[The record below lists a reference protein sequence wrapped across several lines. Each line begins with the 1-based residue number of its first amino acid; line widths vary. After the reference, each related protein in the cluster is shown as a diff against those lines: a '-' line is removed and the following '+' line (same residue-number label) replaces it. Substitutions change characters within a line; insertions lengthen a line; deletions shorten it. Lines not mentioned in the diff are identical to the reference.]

1 MGFSNPILGGTVLVR
16 PAIKS
21 PNYVP
26 GVAGWSINRD
36 GSAEFQNLISRG
48 TIIAGA
54 PNGKRIV
61 IDNATGEIDIY
72 DAANNLIAKLDG
84 TTGLQVFDPVTG
96 IVTVYGP
103 AQILATAPIAPLN
116 RFQVV
121 FNDANNEGDLLLN
134 GRHMPRGVMDVKEGT
149 ADVAT
154 VGAGE
159 VTIITGN
166 AVSFDGFQRAR
177 IVLHIRGISGTVAGD
192 VFGIQI
198 KEGATQLQQ
207 GQWETQTINV
217 AKRGITVEYVT
228 PNPPAPGN
236 HTYSATML
244 RQVGTGIITA
254 QGAAGRPIQ
263 LITEQVG
270 G

>member
-84 TTGLQVFDPVTG
+84 TTGLQVFD
-96 IVTVYGP
+96 
-103 AQILATAPIAPLN
+103 
-116 RFQVV
+116 
-121 FNDANNEGDLLLN
+121 
-134 GRHMPRGVMDVKEGT
+134 
-149 ADVAT
+149 
-154 VGAGE
+154 
-159 VTIITGN
+159 
-166 AVSFDGFQRAR
+166 
-177 IVLHIRGISGTVAGD
+177 
-192 VFGIQI
+192 IQI